1 MRNIK
6 PILAAVIA
14 VTIAAAVIP
23 FAFPAR
29 AAVNGVQKKLDEI
42 RAVYPNGSYFT
53 ADGQICRSRQND
65 NCRLSR
71 IPARGGLP
79 SGEEV
84 YLQLN
89 NESWSCRSFA
99 DYVFYYTFG
108 EAYWNLKSTS
118 APVLGDFIKLNNG
131 RHSAIY
137 LWEDADNYYV
147 FDSNGDS
154 TNVVCYNRAF
164 PKTYWRL
171 SGVYHATSYDKIMNG
186 GSAAVFKSVD
196 AGDCFVSS
204 AATGLYLSRIAPET
218 GHALY
223 QLTAAHRDFL
233 TAEVKQG
240 EKGAVLNIPLNGE
253 AQDGW
258 LFEVAVGGYVIR
270 SAAQPTRVLT
280 AGDNGNVGLSDFS
293 GAAAQLWKIESAHHN
308 TSVKSK
314 TSASCTE
321 RGEKVYVCADCA
333 YTYTEYESILP
344 HVYTV
349 ETVAPGEHTYGF
361 TKYKCVNC
369 GEVNR
374 KDIKDKLDPDA
385 PVEAEGLV
393 VKDDGKIYVSSD
405 MTEEALLDA
414 FPGYEADGKPASAT
428 GKKLTPK
435 GQDSVPE
442 KDILTVIMP
451 GDVDGDGAVTAI
463 DARIILRM
471 CVSME
476 RLDDENAT
484 LAADVDFDGSVTAE
498 DARWIL
504 RTSVGY
510 DTGASTLAGL
520 AAGK

>member
-1 MRNIK
+1 MKHIR

-14 VTIAAAVIP
+14 VTIVAAAIL
-23 FAFPAR
+23 FAFPAK
-29 AAVNGVQKKLDEI
+29 AATNGVQKKLDEI
-42 RAVYPNGSYFT
+42 RAVYTNGTYFT

-71 IPARGGLP
+71 IPSRGGLP

-108 EAYWNLKSTS
+108 EAYWNLKSTTT
-118 APVLGDFIKLNNG
+118 PVLGDFIKLNNG

-164 PKTYWRL
+164 PKTSWRL
-171 SGVYHATSYDKIMNG
+171 SGVYHAKSYDKIMNG
-186 GSAAVFKSVD
+186 GSAAVFKAVNE
-196 AGDCFVSS
+196 GDYFISS
-204 AATGLYLSRIAPET
+204 AQTGLYLSRTAPET
-218 GHALY
+218 GPAMY
-223 QLTAAHRDFL
+223 KLTDAHSDFL

-240 EKGAVLNIPLNGE
+240 EKGAALNIPVNGE
-253 AQDGW
+253 KREGW
-258 LFEVAVGGYVIR
+258 LFEVAAGGYVIR
-270 SAAQPTRVLT
+270 SEAQPSKALT
-280 AGDNGNVGLSDFS
+280 AGANGNVALSDFN
-293 GAAAQLWKIESAHHN
+293 GAASQLWKIESAHHN
-308 TSVKSK
+308 TSVKSEK
-314 TSASCTE
+314 AATCTDK
-321 RGEKVYVCADCA
+321 GEKVYVCADCD
-333 YTYTEYESILP
+333 YTYTEYESVLP
-344 HVYTV
+344 HVFTV
-349 ETVAPGEHTYGF
+349 ETVEPGEHNYGF

-374 KDIKDKLDPDA
+374 KDVKEKLDPDA

-393 VKDDGKIYVSSD
+393 LKDDGLIYVSSD

-414 FPGYEADGKPASAT
+414 FPGYEADGRPASAT
-428 GKKLTPK
+428 GKRLTPK
-435 GQDSVPE
+435 DRDSVPE

-463 DARIILRM
+463 DARIILRA
-471 CVSME
+471 CVSKE
-476 RLDDENAT
+476 PLEDEYAK
-484 LAADVDFDGSVTAE
+484 LAADADFDGKVTTE

-510 DTGASTLAGL
+510 DTGASTLAGI
-520 AAGK
+520 A

>member
-1 MRNIK
+1 MKYIK

-23 FAFPAR
+23 FALPAK

-65 NCRLSR
+65 NCRLSL

-79 SGEEV
+79 SGAEV
-84 YLQLN
+84 YAQLK

-108 EAYWNLKSTS
+108 EAYWNLKKTDS
-118 APVLGDFIKLNNG
+118 PMLGDFIKLNNG

-164 PKTYWRL
+164 PK
-171 SGVYHATSYDKIMNG
+171 SGWKLYGAYHADNYDKIMNG
-186 GSAAVFKSVD
+186 GSAAVFSTVD
-196 AGDCFVSS
+196 AGSYFISS
-204 AATGLYLSRIAPET
+204 SATGLYLSRTAPKE
-218 GHALY
+218 GQALFT
-223 QLTAAHRDFL
+223 LTAAHRDFL

-240 EKGAVLNIPLNGE
+240 EKGAALTIPVNGKPQE
-253 AQDGW
+253 GW
-258 LFEVAVGGYVIR
+258 LFEVAAGGYVIR
-270 SAAQPTRVLT
+270 SEAQPAKALT
-280 AGDNGNVGLSDFS
+280 AGSNGHVALSDFNGS
-293 GAAAQLWKIESAHHN
+293 ASQLWKIETVHHN
-308 TSVKSK
+308 TSVVSE
-314 TSASCTE
+314 TAASCTA
-321 RGEKVYVCADCA
+321 RGERVYVCADCD
-333 YTYTEYESILP
+333 YTFTEYESMLP

-349 ETVAPGEHTYGF
+349 ETVEPGERSYGF

-374 KDIKDKLDPDA
+374 KDVKEKLDPEA

-393 VKDDGKIYVSSD
+393 LKEDGRVYVSSG

-428 GKKLTPK
+428 GKRLTPK

-463 DARIILRM
+463 DARIILRA
-471 CVSME
+471 CVSKE
-476 RLDDENAT
+476 PLKDENAR
-484 LAADVDFDGSVTAE
+484 LAADVDFDGEISAE

-510 DTGASTLAGL
+510 ETGASTLADL
-520 AAGK
+520 TADE